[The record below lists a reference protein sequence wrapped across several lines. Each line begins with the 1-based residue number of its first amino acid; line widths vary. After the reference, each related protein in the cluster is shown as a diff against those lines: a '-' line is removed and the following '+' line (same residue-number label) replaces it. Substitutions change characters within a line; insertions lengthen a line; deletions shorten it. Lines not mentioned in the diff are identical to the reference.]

1 VNNKD
6 KIIEVAF
13 LLSLENGFDRVSMKQ
28 IQEES
33 GLSAGSI
40 YYYFKD
46 KTEILVSMFN
56 KYIVSN
62 VPLFK
67 ENLRNFEG
75 SFLEKLSLIF
85 ASKTGAFKKKDLP
98 SNVSTLGEINYED
111 YFILSMSIY
120 HQYPEIRPLFL
131 EMHCDINDF
140 YYELIQEA
148 IEKGEIRDDLD
159 AKTLT
164 ILIQSSLRGFLNLW
178 MNQSEFQCEELIEAN
193 LNMLWETIKK

>member
-1 VNNKD
+1 MNNRD

-13 LLSLENGFDRVSMKQ
+13 LLSLKNGFDRVSMKQ

-40 YYYFKD
+40 YYYFED

-56 KYIVSN
+56 KYILAN

-75 SFLEKLSLIF
+75 PFLEKLGFIF
-85 ASKTGAFKKKDLP
+85 ASKTGAIKKENLP
-98 SNVSTLGEINYED
+98 SNISTVGEINYED

-120 HQYPEIRPLFL
+120 HQYPEIRSLFF
-131 EMHCDINDF
+131 EMHNDLNDF
-140 YYELIQEA
+140 YSELIQEA
-148 IEKGEIRDDLD
+148 IEKGEIRDDID
-159 AKTLT
+159 VKTLT

-178 MNQSEFQCEELIEAN
+178 MNQSEFPCEELMEAN
-193 LNMLWETIKK
+193 ISMVWEAIKK